1 MKKLIPFLFAVLL
14 FASCQKDPDLDKLDN
29 DFVVF
34 TNYDKNTNFG
44 VFSTYYV
51 PDSVLLISS
60 SAKAEYWTD
69 ANADQIINTFVAQMN
84 ARGYQR
90 VDDKLDADLGLQ
102 ISYVESTNYFY
113 DYTGSPYWWW
123 GYPGYW
129 YPGYWGT
136 GWGDWYYPYPV
147 IYSYSVGSLL
157 TEMVDLTKEPTPG
170 SKEKLPVVWTA
181 YMSGLLSGNSQFNM
195 QLSIRAIE
203 QAFAQSSYIK
213 TSAK

>member
-1 MKKLIPFLFAVLL
+1 M
-14 FASCQKDPDLDKLDN
+14 DKLDN

-69 ANADQIINTFVAQMN
+69 ANADQIVNTFVAQMS

-90 VDDKLDADLGLQ
+90 IDNKAEADLGLQ

-113 DYTGSPYWWW
+113 DYNSSPYWWW

-157 TEMVDLTKEPTPG
+157 TEMVDLTNTPTPG
-170 SKEKLPVVWTA
+170 AKEKLPVVWTA

-195 QLSIRAIE
+195 QLTVRAIE

>member
-1 MKKLIPFLFAVLL
+1 M
-14 FASCQKDPDLDKLDN
+14 DKLDN

-69 ANADQIINTFVAQMN
+69 ANADQIVNTFVAQMS

-113 DYTGSPYWWW
+113 DYNSTPYWWW

-157 TEMVDLTKEPTPG
+157 TEMVDLTKTPNPG
-170 SKEKLPVVWTA
+170 AKEKLPVVWTA

-195 QLSIRAIE
+195 QLTVRAIE